1 MVIKLKNMS
10 FNFKKIEKNNTSKDL
25 SDFDENELENEI
37 IEEEKINSINNYK
50 INNNIS
56 SKIALEKN
64 IDNQDDSLKNDK
76 KDILNKSINNEV
88 RNEDNNNEQNEF
100 KEIKEQQHERDIKD
114 ALNNSNNK
122 NIDTQFYELTTN
134 ELVEKIKNDFE
145 DIYIS
150 KQNDINKYIEK
161 LANENSQ
168 LKLENSKLKQEI
180 IKCRSQIQFNSHFNV
195 SQNINQDS
203 SKENNIIQKEMNIL
217 LVKAELEKKNIKE
230 EYNYILNNISSNLI
244 TKNIKLLFE
253 KLIKCKTD
261 LLNSQKINFMIQQEN
276 ENLKAENEKIKLD
289 IQEEKN
295 KIFEKIVE
303 IQTKSNCEIDLIKN
317 LIISN
322 NELLNQKNNIEESQN
337 EFNSDLDKPKNV
349 YLHYI
354 EKIKSLTYEKNK
366 LLTCN
371 YDFFI
376 KINDLSQ
383 AIEEKNNLISSQI
396 KTISSLESK
405 IVDLESKISLLNS
418 TNKDLSILLNENQ
431 EKINDI
437 SLEKKG
443 NIVFEDKIIENKFN
457 IIKRQQDN
465 KISQLEQS
473 LNNISEKNINLK
485 KNLEEMEEKYDTLV
499 NNSIL
504 KKDEIDKIKKEKN
517 QIIKDINDLK
527 TELKLKEEE
536 IISQKN
542 EYENKIKNIEENI
555 SNSFNNKTNIDI
567 EQIQSLI
574 NDSYNTINSMNRNN
588 LNNNNSN
595 SINANISLFVMN
607 NINDIAKL
615 NEIKKQINIFYND
628 QQIYASVIEENEKL
642 KNHIKEITN
651 LTLERLNILY
661 LHKFKEDFINI
672 SFKQLILKI
681 INYIKVLKVCY
692 LLQKVKTST
701 NFCEKYISWL
711 ISKDYFKNNTS
722 SLNDIQSKLNM
733 IEEEINNIKET
744 LKNDS
749 FEFDKKI
756 KNLLSKDE
764 VRIEVNKIQKKYEKI
779 ITEIFEYFLKYKTL
793 KPNENNK
800 EILTLQIPVKSY
812 NLMIENNM
820 NNLTL
825 IGQSI
830 DSWNLYINNDLN
842 DNNNNV
848 FQEIINITNIKN
860 DLEYNN
866 INEIFTNN
874 NNDINNINNEE
885 EKNSNNES
893 LKNEID
899 NYNSNNTNNDN
910 KNENVSESNEK
921 NNNNYSQYSFD
932 NKD

>member
-1 MVIKLKNMS
+1 
-10 FNFKKIEKNNTSKDL
+10 
-25 SDFDENELENEI
+25 
-37 IEEEKINSINNYK
+37 
-50 INNNIS
+50 
-56 SKIALEKN
+56 
-64 IDNQDDSLKNDK
+64 
-76 KDILNKSINNEV
+76 
-88 RNEDNNNEQNEF
+88 
-100 KEIKEQQHERDIKD
+100 
-114 ALNNSNNK
+114 
-122 NIDTQFYELTTN
+122 
-134 ELVEKIKNDFE
+134 
-145 DIYIS
+145 
-150 KQNDINKYIEK
+150 
-161 LANENSQ
+161 
-168 LKLENSKLKQEI
+168 
-180 IKCRSQIQFNSHFNV
+180 
-195 SQNINQDS
+195 
-203 SKENNIIQKEMNIL
+203 
-217 LVKAELEKKNIKE
+217 
-230 EYNYILNNISSNLI
+230 
-244 TKNIKLLFE
+244 
-253 KLIKCKTD
+253 
-261 LLNSQKINFMIQQEN
+261 
-276 ENLKAENEKIKLD
+276 
-289 IQEEKN
+289 
-295 KIFEKIVE
+295 
-303 IQTKSNCEIDLIKN
+303 
-317 LIISN
+317 
-322 NELLNQKNNIEESQN
+322 
-337 EFNSDLDKPKNV
+337 
-349 YLHYI
+349 
-354 EKIKSLTYEKNK
+354 
-366 LLTCN
+366 
-371 YDFFI
+371 
-376 KINDLSQ
+376 
-383 AIEEKNNLISSQI
+383 
-396 KTISSLESK
+396 
-405 IVDLESKISLLNS
+405 
-418 TNKDLSILLNENQ
+418 
-431 EKINDI
+431 
-437 SLEKKG
+437 
-443 NIVFEDKIIENKFN
+443 
-457 IIKRQQDN
+457 
-465 KISQLEQS
+465 
-473 LNNISEKNINLK
+473 
-485 KNLEEMEEKYDTLV
+485 MEEKYDTLV

-536 IISQKN
+536 IISQKK

-555 SNSFNNKTNIDI
+555 SNSVNNKTNIDI

-574 NDSYNTINSMNRNN
+574 NDIYNKINSMNKNN
-588 LNNNNSN
+588 LNNNNSNSN

-661 LHKFKEDFINI
+661 LDKFKEDFINI

-681 INYIKVLKVCY
+681 INYIKVFKVCY

-793 KPNENNK
+793 KQNENNK

-830 DSWNLYINNDLN
+830 DSWNLYINNEEEKNSNNESLKNENDNYNSNNTNN

-893 LKNEID
+893 LKNEND

>member
-1 MVIKLKNMS
+1 MA
-10 FNFKKIEKNNTSKDL
+10 KIIL
-25 SDFDENELENEI
+25 I
-37 IEEEKINSINNYK
+37 IY
-50 INNNIS
+50 
-56 SKIALEKN
+56 
-64 IDNQDDSLKNDK
+64 
-76 KDILNKSINNEV
+76 
-88 RNEDNNNEQNEF
+88 
-100 KEIKEQQHERDIKD
+100 
-114 ALNNSNNK
+114 K

-217 LVKAELEKKNIKE
+217 LVKDELEKKNIKE

-322 NELLNQKNNIEESQN
+322 NELINQKNNIEESQN

-485 KNLEEMEEKYDTLV
+485 K
-499 NNSIL
+499 
-504 KKDEIDKIKKEKN
+504 
-517 QIIKDINDLK
+517 
-527 TELKLKEEE
+527 
-536 IISQKN
+536 ISQKN

-574 NDSYNTINSMNRNN
+574 NDIYNKINSMNKNN

-661 LHKFKEDFINI
+661 LDKFKEDFINI

-681 INYIKVLKVCY
+681 INYIKVFKVCY

-893 LKNEID
+893 LKNEND

>member
-1 MVIKLKNMS
+1 MS

-114 ALNNSNNK
+114 GQNHSNNK

-574 NDSYNTINSMNRNN
+574 NDIYNKINSMNKNN
-588 LNNNNSN
+588 LNNNNSNSN

-661 LHKFKEDFINI
+661 LDKFKEDFINI

-681 INYIKVLKVCY
+681 INYIKVFKVCY

-893 LKNEID
+893 LKNEND